1 MRLPLLL
8 PALVM
13 AGALEAQV
21 VDHTRVRRYAGE
33 EVTIRGPIARGVPM
47 GGGVV
52 WFSLGK
58 PHPSASLVVVVLAD
72 MAGNF
77 EDPRTYEGATVEVM
91 GRIMTGED
99 GGIGTDPTIKRL
111 LRGNEPKT
119 PYIVL
124 TSAARFKIVERPPA
138 PVDPPAAAPAPPPG
152 R

>member
-58 PHPSASLVVVVLAD
+58 PHPSASLVVVCWPTWPAIS
-72 MAGNF
+72 
-77 EDPRTYEGATVEVM
+77 
-91 GRIMTGED
+91 RI
-99 GGIGTDPTIKRL
+99 
-111 LRGNEPKT
+111 
-119 PYIVL
+119 
-124 TSAARFKIVERPPA
+124 PA
-138 PVDPPAAAPAPPPG
+138 PTRVPPLRSWDG
-152 R
+152 S